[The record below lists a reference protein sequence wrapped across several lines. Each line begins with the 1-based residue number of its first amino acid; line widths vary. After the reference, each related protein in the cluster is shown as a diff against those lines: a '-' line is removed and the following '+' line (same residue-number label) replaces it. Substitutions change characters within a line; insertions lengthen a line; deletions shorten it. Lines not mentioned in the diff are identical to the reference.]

1 MTAPYPERFR
11 DRDRWIL
18 QHRTE
23 RTALDPHQP
32 YAFLIEE
39 ERAASGDV
47 VSVATILLTSR
58 ECPWRCLMCDRWKNT
73 LTDAVQ
79 PAAIPAQINCALSR
93 LLGADANRRD
103 NGDAEPASAC
113 GGEAASS
120 AFRRA
125 QLHGKSSFTIAAA
138 FSISAPYRRKITRPF
153 PDRYSPLSGS

>member
-23 RTALDPHQP
+23 RNALDPHQP

-120 AFRRA
+120 RVST
-125 QLHGKSSFTIAAA
+125 GAAPRQ
-138 FSISAPYRRKITRPF
+138 I
-153 PDRYSPLSGS
+153 